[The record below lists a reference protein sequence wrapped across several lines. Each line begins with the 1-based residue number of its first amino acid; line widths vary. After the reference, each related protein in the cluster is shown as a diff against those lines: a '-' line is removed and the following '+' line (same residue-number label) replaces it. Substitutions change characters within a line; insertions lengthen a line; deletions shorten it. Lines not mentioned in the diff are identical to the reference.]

1 MSGEMRQE
9 QLALVGAR
17 IIDPTPNRH
26 LDEPDW
32 LLIRGGRIVAHGT
45 DADALATRVAES
57 DMPLRTVELP
67 ASWVLTPGFVDL
79 HAHLREPG
87 FEGKE
92 TIASGARAAAR
103 GGFTTICCMPN
114 TNPVIDSRATLDY
127 VLSRAKD
134 APAHVRPIAAIS
146 KGEDGRELSEMAEL
160 AEAGAVA
167 FSDDGRPIHSSR
179 LMRLALEYAAP
190 LGVPVVEH
198 CQDEDLVGGGVMN
211 EGAVATMLGL
221 PGWPAAGEEVML
233 ARDLALVRL
242 IGARYHAAHL
252 STAGSVDLIRAA
264 KAEGLPVTAE
274 VTPHHLL
281 LTDSWVAGERTGPLA
296 AALAAEGIT
305 LKPGIRYDTNTK
317 VNPPLRIAADCEA
330 LLAGLLDGTIDA
342 IATDHA
348 PHTQVDKDCEYGEA
362 AFGISGLETAL
373 ASLLTLTRAG
383 KLPLATL
390 VAALTSRPARA
401 WGLEAGTFQPGAAAD
416 IVIFD
421 PDEAWTVNPE
431 QFASRGRNT
440 PLAGVPLRG
449 RVRMTLLDGVVVYD
463 AADEAGNAGKAAG
476 TDGAVR

>member
-1 MSGEMRQE
+1 MTEQARRE
-9 QLALVGAR
+9 QLALTGAR
-17 IIDPTPNRH
+17 IIDPGQH
-26 LDEPDW
+26 LDAVGW
-32 LLIRGGRIVAHGT
+32 LLIREGRIVAHGT
-45 DADALATRVAES
+45 DADTLAARVAES
-57 DMPLRTVELP
+57 DAPLRMVELP
-67 ASWVLTPGFVDL
+67 ASWVLAPGFVDL

-114 TNPVIDSRATLDY
+114 TNPVIDSRATLEF
-127 VLSRAKD
+127 VLARAKD

-160 AEAGAVA
+160 TEAGAVA
-167 FSDDGRPIHSSR
+167 FSDDGRPVHSSR

-221 PGWPAAGEEVML
+221 QGWPAAGEEVML

-242 IGARYHAAHL
+242 TGARYHAAHL

-296 AALAAEGIT
+296 AALASEGIT
-305 LKPGIRYDTNTK
+305 LAPGMRYDTHTK
-317 VNPPLRIAADCEA
+317 VNPPLRTAADCEA
-330 LLAGLLDGTIDA
+330 LLAGLLDGAIDA

-373 ASLLTLTRAG
+373 AALLALVRAG
-383 KLPLATL
+383 TLPLATL
-390 VAALTSRPARA
+390 IAALTSRPARA
-401 WGLEAGTFQPGAAAD
+401 WALEAGTLKPGAAAD

-421 PDEAWTVNPE
+421 PDEAWTVDPE

-449 RVRMTLLDGVVVYD
+449 RVRMTLLDGAVVYD
-463 AADEAGNAGKAAG
+463 AANEAGTA
-476 TDGAVR
+476 D

>member
-1 MSGEMRQE
+1 MTQ

-17 IIDPTPNRH
+17 IIDPGQK
-26 LDEPDW
+26 LDATGW
-32 LLIRGGRIVAHGT
+32 LLIRDGRIVAHGT
-45 DADALATRVAES
+45 DADALAARAAES
-57 DMPLRTVELP
+57 DAPLRTVELP
-67 ASWVLTPGFVDL
+67 ASWVLAPGFVDL
-79 HAHLREPG
+79 HTHLREPG

-114 TNPVIDSRATLDY
+114 TNPVIDSRTTLDY
-127 VLSRAKD
+127 VLARAKG

-146 KGEDGRELSEMAEL
+146 KGEDGHELSEMAEL
-160 AEAGAVA
+160 VEAGAVA
-167 FSDDGRPIHSSR
+167 FSDDGRPVHSSR

-198 CQDEDLVGGGVMN
+198 CQDEDLVGSGVMN

-221 PGWPAAGEEVML
+221 RGWPAVGEEVML

-242 IGARYHAAHL
+242 TGARYHAAHL

-264 KAEGLPVTAE
+264 KADGLPVTAE

-305 LKPGIRYDTNTK
+305 LEPGIRYDTNTK
-317 VNPPLRIAADCEA
+317 VNPPLRTAADCEA

-373 ASLLTLTRAG
+373 ASLLTLAPTG
-383 KLPLATL
+383 KLPFETL
-390 VAALTSRPARA
+390 IAALTSRPSRA
-401 WGLEAGTFQPGAAAD
+401 WRLNAGTLEPGAAAD
-416 IVIFD
+416 IAIFD
-421 PDEAWTVNPE
+421 PDEAWTIDPE
-431 QFASRGRNT
+431 RFASRGHNT
-440 PLAGVPLRG
+440 PLAGLPLRG

-463 AADEAGNAGKAAG
+463 AADEAGKTAG
-476 TDGAVR
+476 TGEAVR